1 MAIWEPHSSV
11 WELRL
16 CHSLIL
22 PIKEQSNICF
32 YTVVVESIH
41 TVLIYVFMVTNRI
54 DHLKNVQRSH
64 SSDGRSFCPLKEQD
78 AIHSLSSILWPQ
90 FPQFNLDQ
98 LLPLVR
104 LGTFGF
110 NYFMV
115 TEDTVPQVLLIFYAH
130 IPNRNSKIFFPQVQW
145 IHSVPKR
152 LQCLKQGPQTSFW
165 APRCPLSGGQLGR
178 FWGPQFLSVE
188 WVFFTVFFMR
198 SGHNNTF
205 SIL

>member
-1 MAIWEPHSSV
+1 MAIWEPHSNV

-22 PIKEQSNICF
+22 LIKEQSNICF
-32 YTVVVESIH
+32 YSVVVESIH
-41 TVLIYVFMVTNRI
+41 TVLIYVFIVTNRI

-90 FPQFNLDQ
+90 FPHFNLDQ

-110 NYFMV
+110 NCFMV

-130 IPNRNSKIFFPQVQW
+130 ISNRNSKIFPPKFSESTVCLRGSKFETRTPNQLLSSLLSTVWRAAGQ
-145 IHSVPKR
+145 ILGASVS
-152 LQCLKQGPQTSFW
+152 QCRMSLLYSF
-165 APRCPLSGGQLGR
+165 L
-178 FWGPQFLSVE
+178 
-188 WVFFTVFFMR
+188 MR